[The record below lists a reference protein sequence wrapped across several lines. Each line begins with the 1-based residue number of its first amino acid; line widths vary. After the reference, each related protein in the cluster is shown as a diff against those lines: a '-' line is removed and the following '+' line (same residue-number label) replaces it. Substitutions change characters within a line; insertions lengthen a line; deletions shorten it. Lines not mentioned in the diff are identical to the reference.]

1 MIDAMLRAACRVLA
15 PRRRFLFEKRNAR
28 LQPRRARTPQQS
40 APCADDIARRV
51 AAAT

>member
-1 MIDAMLRAACRVLA
+1 MPRGACRVLA
-15 PRRRFLFEKRNAR
+15 PRSRFVCVTRNAR
-28 LQPRRARTPQQS
+28 LQPRRALTPQQS

>member
-1 MIDAMLRAACRVLA
+1 MLRGVRHVLA
-15 PRRRFLFEKRNAR
+15 PRGRFLRETRNAR
-28 LQPRRARTPQQS
+28 LEPRRARTPQQS

>member
-1 MIDAMLRAACRVLA
+1 MLRGAYRVLA
-15 PRRRFLFEKRNAR
+15 PGGRFPFETRNAR
-28 LQPRRARTPQQS
+28 LEPRRAWTPQQS

>member
-1 MIDAMLRAACRVLA
+1 MLRGACRVLA
-15 PRRRFLFEKRNAR
+15 AGGRFLCETSNAR
-28 LQPRRARTPQQS
+28 LEPRRARTPQQS